1 MTEQFTDADD
11 LFAER
16 AVPTERPYE
25 YLDARDLPPPE
36 PLRRTLE
43 RVESL
48 DGAVLVQRND
58 RIPQHLYPRLA
69 DRGYEYQ
76 TVTDEDVV
84 VTAIWEE

>member
-1 MTEQFTDADD
+1 MSENHSEVEE
-11 LFAER
+11 LFAEGS
-16 AVPTERPYE
+16 VPTDRPCE

-36 PLRRTLE
+36 PLRQTLE

-76 TVTDEDVV
+76 TVNDEEVV